1 MGNGVN
7 IDVLCDVCYVV
18 EGGVSDV
25 EGSGKVECLI
35 LWCLVV
41 LVTDKQMDNQTL
53 VVVELIS

>member
-1 MGNGVN
+1 MGDGVN

-25 EGSGKVECLI
+25 GKVECLI